1 MSSQEENNK
10 RKFVCD
16 TCDFQCSYESDFK
29 RHSNSKKHNKRANQT
44 LQDPKTFTCECGKQY
59 KHASTL
65 SKHRKSCKGRQ
76 EPPEDHSVIPQEY
89 HSVIPQEDPITKLQG
104 EIRELR
110 EQILQHQ
117 QFMEKQ
123 SENLNK
129 LMMEF
134 LSKVQFHPGRE
145 APL

>member
-1 MSSQEENNK
+1 MGEYAC
-10 RKFVCD
+10 V
-16 TCDFQCSYESDFK
+16 
-29 RHSNSKKHNKRANQT
+29 
-44 LQDPKTFTCECGKQY
+44 CGKKY
-59 KHASTL
+59 KQRQSLH
-65 SKHRKSCKGRQ
+65 KHKKTCKGRQ
-76 EPPEDHSVIPQEY
+76 EPPED

>member
-76 EPPEDHSVIPQEY
+76 EDR
-89 HSVIPQEDPITKLQG
+89 SVIPQEDPITKLQG

-129 LMMEF
+129 LLMEF

>member
-1 MSSQEENNK
+1 MSDKATKQSNTNFRCE
-10 RKFVCD
+10 
-16 TCDFQCSYESDFK
+16 TCDYSCSNKSNYE
-29 RHSNSKKHNKRANQT
+29 KHLLTAKHIRLTTTDIKMGEYA
-44 LQDPKTFTCECGKQY
+44 CVCGKKY
-59 KHASTL
+59 KQRQSLH
-65 SKHRKSCKGRQ
+65 KHKKTCKGRQ
-76 EPPEDHSVIPQEY
+76 EPPED